1 MNTLQMTTI
10 RAPSGKDD
18 TSAMLVIDNVNNP
31 FVFHDITEVGKEYTF
46 SFYICSESDGE
57 ISINGDTLATTSD
70 WTRYE
75 NTFTAN
81 SSNILIYFNVVG
93 TYYIYNSQLE
103 IGNQVTDY
111 RPCPD
116 DVEEKFTNYS
126 TTSKVESM
134 ISVSKES
141 ILQSVSETYVTTTTY
156 NGLSGQVTSLESW
169 QSEASLLLT
178 KDGIVGI
185 VGSYYTTLD
194 DINVGG
200 TNLIPISTLTEK
212 VRLDYT
218 GGNFSSIYSCVTDYI
233 SVNPNEDL
241 VFTVYGTHVD
251 EGDTYWQIAFYDE
264 NQTFI
269 SRALMEQANTT
280 KEKTSWNFTTP
291 DNASY
296 VRVGFPISAKENV
309 KLEYGNIATYWSPCP
324 EDTETRLTV
333 AESRITQN
341 AESITLR
348 VEKNGVISAINQTS
362 ETITIDAS
370 KINLSGYVTMSN
382 LATAGETIID
392 GANIT
397 TGYISAD
404 RIAALSIDA
413 SKITVGNW
421 LNYSDLNINTCSKY
435 GFTATV
441 IDETNNPWFKMN
453 TLKRDTNISP
463 ETSMYNA
470 YTCEGGE
477 TYLIKFEVISNA
489 QVNGSYVNINVGI
502 YAKTRDGSYRWHIPY
517 CMTSDASGE
526 IKYINT
532 YTTIDDDDV
541 SFAVYVQVDGAAS
554 GEFTGEVYIRNIS
567 VSKMTTG
574 ELIVNG
580 SITAD
585 KIDVDDLFAQ
595 EITATNL
602 TVTGNSVLGGWSV
615 SDTRIKSSSS
625 IYIGAAEAGFMIM
638 NETNQAYLYA
648 QNSSGTSTFQ
658 VTRNGYL
665 QATGAS
671 ISGTINATTLNA
683 TDNVMIVSSADN
695 KSRVA
700 LSSPSTSATNL
711 NIGTGFSQVTCPKLF
726 YASAGMTIIGSIW
739 LSDGTIYS
747 TGSITS
753 ATSLK
758 VNGTSAAHVV
768 INNSIREGHFQIS
781 SAGNLGIYDTTNT
794 SWVIYSDNSA
804 NICIGGKCI
813 VPTSGAAGVRSNGDN
828 TYACGHTSY
837 RWTYVYAASGVST
850 TSDEREK
857 DILDLDLS
865 EMSDYFM
872 SLKPI
877 AFRWNYGTDRK
888 IRFGLGAQTSER
900 KLSEAGYDPS
910 LFAMIQ
916 HDDLEEVSATGLTE
930 RYGMNYQEL
939 QMLTMM
945 QTQKTTREFAS
956 FVVDFTEWKGTV
968 DTDLAI
974 LINANESLNEQV
986 QDLREKLV
994 KANQRIEELEEQ
1006 IA

>member
-126 TTSKVESM
+126 TTSGVESM
-134 ISVSKES
+134 ISVFKES

-169 QSEASLLLT
+169 KESASLLLT
-178 KDGIVGI
+178 KEGIIGT
-185 VGSYYTTLD
+185 VGSYYTTID
-194 DINVGG
+194 DINVGSRNIALKTANVKTYTG
-200 TNLIPISTLTEK
+200 TNSSNQGEILYYLSKNWTEFVGEYVTISFDYEFSEDAVRTDSETAKAAAVGMASSPWNRWVEIPNPSSGLSGHCSGTFFIPDTMTSSYGIGM
-212 VRLDYT
+212 RLDY
-218 GGNFSSIYSCVTDYI
+218 FSGTLTI
-233 SVNPNEDL
+233 SNL
-241 VFTVYGTHVD
+241 KF
-251 EGDTYWQIAFYDE
+251 
-264 NQTFI
+264 
-269 SRALMEQANTT
+269 
-280 KEKTSWNFTTP
+280 EK
-291 DNASY
+291 
-296 VRVGFPISAKENV
+296 
-309 KLEYGNIATYWSPCP
+309 GNIETDWNQAP
-324 EDTETRLTV
+324 EDVDYRFTI

-341 AESITLR
+341 TESIELR

-362 ETITIDAS
+362 ENITIDAS

-382 LATAGETIID
+382 LATAGETVID

-397 TGYISAD
+397 T
-404 RIAALSIDA
+404 
-413 SKITVGNW
+413 
-421 LNYSDLNINTCSKY
+421 
-435 GFTATV
+435 
-441 IDETNNPWFKMN
+441 
-453 TLKRDTNISP
+453 
-463 ETSMYNA
+463 
-470 YTCEGGE
+470 
-477 TYLIKFEVISNA
+477 
-489 QVNGSYVNINVGI
+489 
-502 YAKTRDGSYRWHIPY
+502 
-517 CMTSDASGE
+517 
-526 IKYINT
+526 
-532 YTTIDDDDV
+532 
-541 SFAVYVQVDGAAS
+541 
-554 GEFTGEVYIRNIS
+554 
-567 VSKMTTG
+567 
-574 ELIVNG
+574 G

-585 KIDVDDLFAQ
+585 KIDVTDLFAQ
-595 EITATNL
+595 DITATGTITGVSLIGATGDFTGTVTATNL
-602 TVTGNSVLGGWSV
+602 IATSTGKISIFDFDEYGFDVDFNGDGVLDYSFSKNYFVARIYNSSNEERAYLYMDTEDSISGINGRVVIYSNERIDLRFPTDGHLYIMNADTLLSVVTIDSNGIVQANKLTTVSHSDAWINALNGNAALYV
-615 SDTRIKSSSS
+615 SDAGLSNGFNALATIPDSSGGAWTMGVLNSSSS
-625 IYIGAAEAGFMIM
+625 FYL
-638 NETNQAYLYA
+638 AYGNASRL
-648 QNSSGTSTFQ
+648 SSGTNGTDSSVSVDTAGILHLNNWLYTAGNVGWYNSTYGGGWYMEDDTWLR
-658 VTRNGYL
+658 VYGGKSIYTSSGIIRSDNKMEIRN
-665 QATGAS
+665 
-671 ISGTINATTLNA
+671 
-683 TDNVMIVSSADN
+683 SSA
-695 KSRVA
+695 SHMV
-700 LSSPSTSATNL
+700 LVTSS
-711 NIGTGFSQVTCPKLF
+711 
-726 YASAGMTIIGSIW
+726 
-739 LSDGTIYS
+739 
-747 TGSITS
+747 
-753 ATSLK
+753 
-758 VNGTSAAHVV
+758 
-768 INNSIREGHFQIS
+768 REGHFQIS

-804 NICIGGKCI
+804 NIYIGGKCI
-813 VPTSGAAGVRSNGDN
+813 VPTSGASGVRSNGDN
-828 TYACGHTSY
+828 AYACGHTSY